1 MRLLLLVLFALARC
15 TLQEEP
21 QRCSWEERTLVDVK
35 SRLRSGRQVRV
46 RFNDGSTKIVDEAD
60 VIGMPGGPAAL
71 GKISKPPPPQPAPR
85 FTFIAMLAAVN
96 LLVALVLLATSKL
109 QPIEVQDDAPL
120 ARLELLRRSLLGC
133 LLCNTLFGLECPR
146 LYRCATRCATWRC
159 FQVLT

>member
-1 MRLLLLVLFALARC
+1 MRLLLLLCFALARC

-71 GKISKPPPPQPAPR
+71 EKLSKPPPPQPAPR

-96 LLVALVLLATSKL
+96 LLMALVLLVRHLWPEARRRWHARFDEAMDEPAAT
-109 QPIEVQDDAPL
+109 L
-120 ARLELLRRSLLGC
+120 AALPPVPVPSPRPASHEGRS
-133 LLCNTLFGLECPR
+133 
-146 LYRCATRCATWRC
+146 
-159 FQVLT
+159 